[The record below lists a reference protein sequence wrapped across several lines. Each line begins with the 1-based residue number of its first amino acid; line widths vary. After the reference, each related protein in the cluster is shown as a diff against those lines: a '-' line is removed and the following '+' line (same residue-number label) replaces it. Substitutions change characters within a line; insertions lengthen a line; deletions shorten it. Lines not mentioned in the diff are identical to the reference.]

1 MTAGAEIAVGTAART
16 TARTAVG
23 TAVQTTAET
32 TVEITG
38 LTKSFTVADRVVRV
52 FDGLDFTQRDG
63 ITVVLGASGCGK
75 TTLLRLI
82 AGMLS
87 PDAGTVRVTGS
98 GKGTGSVGMVFQE
111 PRLMPWLTTV
121 QNIRFGLGRR
131 AGDMQRLVELTGLT
145 GFEKAL
151 PHQLSGGMQ
160 HRVALARA
168 LANRPSLVL
177 MDEPFAGLD
186 HLTRERMQDQLL
198 MLQAAEG
205 MNVLFVTHS
214 IDEALYLGDRIV
226 VLNHGRIDADHDIA
240 HVPGRR
246 DRAPDLELTH
256 LIRSTIQGNQPC

>member
-1 MTAGAEIAVGTAART
+1 MTAGAEIAVE
-16 TARTAVG
+16 
-23 TAVQTTAET
+23 TTAET
-32 TVEITG
+32 TAEAIVEIAG
-38 LTKSFTVADRVVRV
+38 LAKSFTLADRAVRV

-82 AGMLS
+82 AGMLA
-87 PDAGTVRVTGS
+87 PDAGTIRVTGA
-98 GKGTGSVGMVFQE
+98 GSVGMVFQE

-121 QNIRFGLGRR
+121 QNIRFGLGRS
-131 AGDMQRLVELTGLT
+131 AGDMRRLVELTGLA

-198 MLQAAEG
+198 MLQRTEG

-226 VLNHGRIDADHDIA
+226 VLNHGRIDADHDIT
-240 HVPGRR
+240 HVPGQR

>member
-1 MTAGAEIAVGTAART
+1 MTAGAEIAVATAA
-16 TARTAVG
+16 
-23 TAVQTTAET
+23 QTTVQT

-38 LTKSFTVADRVVRV
+38 LAKSFTVADRVVRV

-82 AGMLS
+82 AGMDT
-87 PDAGTVRVTGS
+87 PDAGTVRVTGTGIGS
-98 GKGTGSVGMVFQE
+98 GRGTGGVGMVFQE

-121 QNIRFGLGRR
+121 QNIRFGLGRG
-131 AGDMQRLVELTGLT
+131 ACDTQRLVELTGLT

-168 LANRPSLVL
+168 LANRSSLVL

-226 VLNHGRIDADHDIA
+226 VLNHGRIDADHDIT
-240 HVPGRR
+240 HVPGQR
-246 DRAPDLELTH
+246 DRTPDLELTH
-256 LIRSTIQGNQPC
+256 LIRSTIQGNQQC

>member
-1 MTAGAEIAVGTAART
+1 MTAGA
-16 TARTAVG
+16 
-23 TAVQTTAET
+23 
-32 TVEITG
+32 EITG
-38 LTKSFTVADRVVRV
+38 LTKSFTVGDRAVRV
-52 FDGLDFTQRDG
+52 LDGLDFTQRDG

-82 AGMLS
+82 AGMDT
-87 PDAGTVRVTGS
+87 PDAGTIAIR
-98 GKGTGSVGMVFQE
+98 GTGSIGMVFQE

-121 QNIRFGLGRR
+121 QNIRFGLGRGAR
-131 AGDMQRLVELTGLT
+131 DAQRLVELTGLT

-168 LANRPSLVL
+168 LANHSALVL

-186 HLTRERMQDQLL
+186 HLTRERMQDELL
-198 MLQAAEG
+198 ALQRTEG

-226 VLNHGRIDADHDIA
+226 VLTNGRIDADHDIA
-240 HVPGRR
+240 HVPGQHS
-246 DRAPDLELTH
+246 RAPDPELTH
-256 LIRSTIQGNQPC
+256 LIRTTIQGNQPC